1 VTDQGNYILDC
12 LFTPDF
18 EPEEIAAILS
28 QRAGVIEHG
37 LFINLATEM
46 IIAGS
51 QGIQVLLPTPD

>member
-1 VTDQGNYILDC
+1 MTNQKNYILDC
-12 LFTPDF
+12 LFTPGF
-18 EPEEIAAILS
+18 EPEEMAAALS

-51 QGIQVLLPTPD
+51 KGIQVLLSTPD